1 MGFDA
6 DVERNVA
13 YLDVKV
19 DVDVDLDVDVDVK
32 VDVDVNVDVSFDVD
46 VDGEVDDMQQEKAL
60 RGKRRMGMN
69 PLPPACCCN
78 FR

>member
-6 DVERNVA
+6 DLERNVA

-32 VDVDVNVDVSFDVD
+32 VDVDVNVDVSFCNS
-46 VDGEVDDMQQEKAL
+46 GEDDT
-60 RGKRRMGMN
+60 
-69 PLPPACCCN
+69 
-78 FR
+78 